1 MLKLQ
6 PEQWS
11 LAPQPS
17 RQNHSVRVRK
27 CFGVNYL
34 KYFVATKTEDSC
46 CAMVSLQEVI
56 MLKISDVFR
65 CTNVETLNSGVWLGS
80 LPADL
85 LTKLVHMSDEH
96 DTTEVI

>member
-27 CFGVNYL
+27 CFGLNNL

-56 MLKISDVFR
+56 MLKISDDFR

>member
-1 MLKLQ
+1 MFWLKLLKILCCNKDRRQ
-6 PEQWS
+6 LLCDGLS
-11 LAPQPS
+11 LGG
-17 RQNHSVRVRK
+17 R
-27 CFGVNYL
+27 L
-34 KYFVATKTEDSC
+34 T
-46 CAMVSLQEVI
+46 MVSLQEVI
-56 MLKISDVFR
+56 MLKISDDFR